1 MDHKSAIENH
11 TAERYL
17 LGELNEVERDAYE
30 EHFFSCMFCAEE
42 VKLASEFIETAKKV
56 VREEL
61 DAPMEKEP
69 LRRTGKARSFSWE
82 SLFQPLLRPIP
93 AMACILLTVALGFVI
108 YQNRI
113 ANSRFS
119 QMAANSPTPAGAQLL
134 APTSFLLEEARDG
147 GITIVTV
154 PRKSAFELQFDVLDT
169 KYESYRAEVLTQ
181 SNVSKVFLDI
191 SRKEATNPVRMVIPA
206 GVLSTG
212 TYSLVIRGVN
222 SHESQNV
229 VEGDVA
235 HMTFQVNVQD

>member
-1 MDHKSAIENH
+1 MDHKSAIKNH

-17 LGELNEVERDAYE
+17 LGELNDVERDAYE
-30 EHFFSCMFCAEE
+30 EHFFSCMDCAEE
-42 VKLASEFIETAKKV
+42 VKLASEFMETAKKV

-69 LRRTGKARSFSWE
+69 LRRSGRPRSFSWE
-82 SLFQPLLRPIP
+82 SLFQPLFKPLPVL
-93 AMACILLTVALGFVI
+93 ACSLLIAALGFAI

-113 ANSRFS
+113 ANSRLS
-119 QMAANSPTPAGAQLL
+119 RTAANSPTPAVAQLL
-134 APTSFLLEEARDG
+134 APAPFLLEEARDG

-154 PRKSAFELQFDVLDT
+154 SRKRAFALQFDIVDS
-169 KYESYRAEVLTQ
+169 KYDSYRAEVLTQ
-181 SNVSKVFLDI
+181 SNVSKASLDI
-191 SRKEATNPVRMVIPA
+191 SPKESTHPVRMVIPA

-212 TYSLVIRGVN
+212 TYTLVIRGVN

-235 HMTFQVNVQD
+235 HILFQVNVQD

>member
-30 EHFFSCMFCAEE
+30 EHFFSCMVCAEE
-42 VKLASEFIETAKKV
+42 IKLASEFIETAKKV

-61 DAPMEKEP
+61 NAPMEKEP

-93 AMACILLTVALGFVI
+93 AMACALLTVALGFVI

-113 ANSRFS
+113 ANSQPP
-119 QMAANSPTPAGAQLL
+119 QMAVNSPTPAGAQLL
-134 APTSFLLEEARDG
+134 AGPFPIEEARD

-154 PRKSAFELQFDVLDT
+154 PRKRAFELQFDVLDT

-181 SNVSKVFLDI
+181 SNVSMVSLPI
-191 SRKEATNPVRMVIPA
+191 PRKDATNPVRMVIRA

-212 TYSLVIRGVN
+212 KYSLVIWGVN
-222 SHESQNV
+222 SHGSQNV
-229 VEGDVA
+229 VEGEIA
-235 HMTFQVNVQD
+235 RIPFQVNVQD

>member
-1 MDHKSAIENH
+1 MDHKSAIANH

-17 LGELNEVERDAYE
+17 LGELNNVERDAYE
-30 EHFFSCMFCAEE
+30 EHFFSCMVCAEE

-93 AMACILLTVALGFVI
+93 AMACALLTVALAVVI

-113 ANSRFS
+113 ANSRLS

-134 APTSFLLEEARDG
+134 APTPFLIGEARD

-154 PRKSAFELQFDVLDT
+154 SRKRAVPLQFDILDS
-169 KYESYRAEVLTQ
+169 KYDSYRAEVLTQ
-181 SNVSKVFLDI
+181 SNVSMVSLDI
-191 SRKEATNPVRMVIPA
+191 PRKEATNPVLLVIRA

-212 TYSLVIRGVN
+212 KYMLVIRGVN
-222 SHESQNV
+222 SHGSQNV

-235 HMTFQVNVQD
+235 HIPFQVNVQD